1 MSRAKE
7 FMMTAEEIRLKRS
20 KRRRVIIIAI
30 AIVVVLVTGFFT
42 ARPALNAVK
51 AWQARRHAAKAFA
64 YIDNANWLGARKE
77 ASAAYQ
83 LRPTEPQS
91 VRAIARFLSRTRQP
105 DALEFWQQ
113 LEKLTPLTRED
124 RQDEAAIAIVSGEM
138 SRAEIAVEA
147 LLESKGADPAG
158 WLLAAQ
164 LAIQKGAADDA
175 MSALGKV
182 FNDTNATEQQQLQA
196 ALLELALAS
205 GSEAIDARAID
216 AWSRIEKISRG
227 KSAAALDAL
236 VLLAR
241 RALSGQKPA
250 PGAASS
256 SEEPTGRREEP
267 TARREASGQPPA
279 RTGLHPGGMLVVDLQ
294 HALEAHPLAKAL
306 QKLIALDLVEH
317 VDTSRRD
324 ELIAQGIAQL
334 KNGDANDL
342 FALATWLNSKKE
354 FEKTV
359 EAIPLEKALLGRE
372 LFLQYLDA
380 LGGLERWGEIKQLL
394 EGDRYPLDPVV
405 QGMYLARCS
414 AQLGEKAAAE
424 NNWQRALEAAA
435 GDPGKLI
442 TLGDYAEKN
451 GVVDVAQSAFDN
463 AAIQSPKLRLAQQGR
478 LRLARRSGDAKKI
491 HVVLADMLKIWPN
504 DDAVQND
511 EGYMRLLL
519 LSSSSE
525 RGARSDQQGES
536 SELLAPSSDLQ
547 TPSSELQALSAL
559 AETLVERTPR
569 SLPHR
574 TFLALA
580 RLKQNRAADAISVYE
595 NITVARGALTPSAL
609 AVHAAV
615 LAANG
620 KTEEAKSEVEQIK
633 IDNLL
638 PEERVL
644 VEQLTKTN
652 H

>member
-20 KRRRVIIIAI
+20 KRRRVIIVAI
-30 AIVVVLVTGFFT
+30 AIVVVLMTGFFT
-42 ARPALNAVK
+42 TRPALNALK

-64 YIDNANWLGARKE
+64 YIDNANWLEARKE

-124 RQDEAAIAIVSGEM
+124 RQDEAAIAIVSGET
-138 SRAEIAVEA
+138 SRAEIAVQA

-205 GSEAIDARAID
+205 GSEAIDARATD

-241 RALSGQKPA
+241 RALSGQKSA
-250 PGAASS
+250 SDSASS
-256 SEEPTGRREEP
+256 SEEPT
-267 TARREASGQPPA
+267 ARREGSGQPPA
-279 RTGLHPGGMLVVDLQ
+279 RRGLHPGGMSVVDLQ

-359 EAIPLEKALLGRE
+359 EAIPLEKALLGGE

-394 EGDRYPLDPVV
+394 QGDRYPLDPVV

-451 GVVDVAQSAFDN
+451 GIVDVAQSAFDN

-478 LRLARRSGDAKKI
+478 LRLAQHSGDAKKI

-511 EGYMRLLL
+511 EGYTRLLL
-519 LSSSSE
+519 LGSSSE
-525 RGARSDQQGES
+525 RGARSDQQGEKE
-536 SELLAPSSDLQ
+536 SEEKAQLQ
-547 TPSSELQALSAL
+547 P
-559 AETLVERTPR
+559 
-569 SLPHR
+569 
-574 TFLALA
+574 
-580 RLKQNRAADAISVYE
+580 
-595 NITVARGALTPSAL
+595 
-609 AVHAAV
+609 
-615 LAANG
+615 
-620 KTEEAKSEVEQIK
+620 
-633 IDNLL
+633 
-638 PEERVL
+638 
-644 VEQLTKTN
+644 
-652 H
+652 

>member
-1 MSRAKE
+1 
-7 FMMTAEEIRLKRS
+7 MTAEEIRLKRS

-64 YIDNANWLGARKE
+64 YIDNTNWLGARKE

-124 RQDEAAIAIVSGEM
+124 RQDEAAIAIVSGET
-138 SRAEIAVEA
+138 SRAEIAVQA

-205 GSEAIDARAID
+205 GSEAIDARATD
-216 AWSRIEKISRG
+216 AWSRIEKISHG

-241 RALSGQKPA
+241 RALSGQKSA
-250 PGAASS
+250 SGSASS
-256 SEEPTGRREEP
+256 SEER
-267 TARREASGQPPA
+267 TARKEASL
-279 RTGLHPGGMLVVDLQ
+279 RPGGAYAPVGGQMSVVDLQ
-294 HALEAHPLAKAL
+294 HALEAHPLAKAP

-317 VDTSRRD
+317 VDASRRD

-451 GVVDVAQSAFDN
+451 GIVDVAQSAFDN

-478 LRLARRSGDAKKI
+478 LRLAQRSSDTGKI
-491 HVVLADMLKIWPN
+491 HAVLADMLKIWPN

-511 EGYMRLLL
+511 EGYTRLLL
-519 LSSSSE
+519 LGSSSE

-559 AETLVERTPR
+559 AEKLVERNPR

-580 RLKQNRAADAISVYE
+580 RLKQNRAADALSVYE

>member
-1 MSRAKE
+1 
-7 FMMTAEEIRLKRS
+7 MTAEEIRLKRS

-64 YIDNANWLGARKE
+64 YIDNANWLEARKE

-124 RQDEAAIAIVSGEM
+124 RQDEAAIAIVSGET
-138 SRAEIAVEA
+138 SRAEIAVQA

-158 WLLAAQ
+158 WLLTAQ

-205 GSEAIDARAID
+205 GSEAIDARATD

-241 RALSGQKPA
+241 RALSGQKSA
-250 PGAASS
+250 SGSASS
-256 SEEPTGRREEP
+256 SEEP
-267 TARREASGQPPA
+267 TARREASLQ
-279 RTGLHPGGMLVVDLQ
+279 PGGAYAPVGGQMSVVDLQ
-294 HALEAHPLAKAL
+294 HALEAHPLAKAP

-317 VDTSRRD
+317 VDASRRD

-359 EAIPLEKALLGRE
+359 EAIPLEKALLSRE

-424 NNWQRALEAAA
+424 NNWQRAREAAA

-451 GVVDVAQSAFDN
+451 GIVDVAQSAFDN

-478 LRLARRSGDAKKI
+478 LRLAQRSGDTGKI
-491 HVVLADMLKIWPN
+491 HAVLADMLKIWPN

-511 EGYMRLLL
+511 EGYTRLLL
-519 LSSSSE
+519 LGSSSSE

-547 TPSSELQALSAL
+547 TPSSELRALSAL
-559 AETLVERTPR
+559 AEKLVERNPR

-580 RLKQNRAADAISVYE
+580 RLKQNRAANALSVYE

-638 PEERVL
+638 PEERAL

>member
-1 MSRAKE
+1 
-7 FMMTAEEIRLKRS
+7 MTAEEIRLKRS
-20 KRRRVIIIAI
+20 KRRRVIIVAI
-30 AIVVVLVTGFFT
+30 AIVVVLMTGFFT
-42 ARPALNAVK
+42 TRPALNALK

-64 YIDNANWLGARKE
+64 YIDNANWLEARKE

-124 RQDEAAIAIVSGEM
+124 RQDEAAIAIVSGET
-138 SRAEIAVEA
+138 SRAEIAVQA

-205 GSEAIDARAID
+205 GSEAIDARATD

-241 RALSGQKPA
+241 RALSGQKSPS
-250 PGAASS
+250 GSASS
-256 SEEPTGRREEP
+256 SEEP
-267 TARREASGQPPA
+267 TARREASLQ
-279 RTGLHPGGMLVVDLQ
+279 PGGAYAPVGGQMSVVDLQ
-294 HALEAHPLAKAL
+294 HALEAHPLAKAP

-317 VDTSRRD
+317 VDASRRD

-451 GVVDVAQSAFDN
+451 GIVDVAQSAFDN

-478 LRLARRSGDAKKI
+478 LRLAQRSGDAKKI

-511 EGYMRLLL
+511 EGYTRLLL
-519 LSSSSE
+519 LGSSSSE

-559 AETLVERTPR
+559 AEKLVERNPR

-580 RLKQNRAADAISVYE
+580 RLKQNRAADALSVYE

-620 KTEEAKSEVEQIK
+620 RTEEAKSEVEQLK

-638 PEERVL
+638 REERAL

>member
-124 RQDEAAIAIVSGEM
+124 RQDEAAIAIVSGET
-138 SRAEIAVEA
+138 SRAEIAVQA

-175 MSALGKV
+175 MLALGKV

-205 GSEAIDARAID
+205 GSEAIDARATD

-241 RALSGQKPA
+241 RALSGQKSA
-250 PGAASS
+250 SGSASS
-256 SEEPTGRREEP
+256 SEEPTARREEP

-279 RTGLHPGGMLVVDLQ
+279 RRGLHPGGMSVVDLQ

-317 VDTSRRD
+317 VDASRRD

-405 QGMYLARCS
+405 QSMYLARCS

-435 GDPGKLI
+435 GDPGKMI

-451 GVVDVAQSAFDN
+451 GIVDVAQSAFDN

-478 LRLARRSGDAKKI
+478 LRLAQRSSDTGKI
-491 HVVLADMLKIWPN
+491 HAVLADMLKIWPN

-511 EGYMRLLL
+511 EGYTRLLL
-519 LSSSSE
+519 LDSSSE

-547 TPSSELQALSAL
+547 TPSSELRALSAL
-559 AETLVERTPR
+559 AEKLVERNPR

-580 RLKQNRAADAISVYE
+580 RLKQNRAADALSVYE

-638 PEERVL
+638 PEERAL

>member
-1 MSRAKE
+1 
-7 FMMTAEEIRLKRS
+7 MTAEEIRLKRS

-124 RQDEAAIAIVSGEM
+124 RQDEAAIAIVSGET
-138 SRAEIAVEA
+138 SRAEIAVQA

-175 MSALGKV
+175 MLALGKV

-205 GSEAIDARAID
+205 GSEAIDARATD

-241 RALSGQKPA
+241 RALSGQKSA
-250 PGAASS
+250 SGSASS
-256 SEEPTGRREEP
+256 SEEPTARREEPTARREEP

-279 RTGLHPGGMLVVDLQ
+279 RTGLHPGGMSVVDLQ

-451 GVVDVAQSAFDN
+451 GIVDVAQSAFDN

-478 LRLARRSGDAKKI
+478 LRLAQRSSDTGKI
-491 HVVLADMLKIWPN
+491 HAVLADMLKIWPN

-511 EGYMRLLL
+511 EGYTRLLL
-519 LSSSSE
+519 LGSSSE

-536 SELLAPSSDLQ
+536 SEL
-547 TPSSELQALSAL
+547 QALSAL
-559 AETLVERTPR
+559 AEKLVERNPR

-580 RLKQNRAADAISVYE
+580 RLKQNRAADALSVYE

-638 PEERVL
+638 PEERAL

>member
-83 LRPTEPQS
+83 LRPTKPQS
-91 VRAIARFLSRTRQP
+91 VRATARFLSRTRQP

-124 RQDEAAIAIVSGEM
+124 RQDEAAIAIVSGET
-138 SRAEIAVEA
+138 SRAEIAVQA

-175 MSALGKV
+175 MLALGKV

-196 ALLELALAS
+196 ALLELGPAG
-205 GSEAIDARAID
+205 GSEAIDARATD

-241 RALSGQKPA
+241 RALSGQKSA
-250 PGAASS
+250 SGSASS
-256 SEEPTGRREEP
+256 SEEP
-267 TARREASGQPPA
+267 TARREASLQ
-279 RTGLHPGGMLVVDLQ
+279 PGGAYAPVGGQMSVVDLQ
-294 HALEAHPLAKAL
+294 HALEAHPLAKAP

-317 VDTSRRD
+317 ADASRRD

-414 AQLGEKAAAE
+414 APPGEKAAAE

-435 GDPGKLI
+435 GDPGKMI

-451 GVVDVAQSAFDN
+451 GIVDVAQSAFDN

-478 LRLARRSGDAKKI
+478 LRLAQRSGDTGKI

-511 EGYMRLLL
+511 EGYTRLLL
-519 LSSSSE
+519 LDSSSE

-559 AETLVERTPR
+559 AEKLVERNPR

-580 RLKQNRAADAISVYE
+580 RLKQNRAADARS
-595 NITVARGALTPSAL
+595 
-609 AVHAAV
+609 
-615 LAANG
+615 
-620 KTEEAKSEVEQIK
+620 
-633 IDNLL
+633 
-638 PEERVL
+638 EERRVG
-644 VEQLTKTN
+644 K
-652 H
+652 

>member
-1 MSRAKE
+1 
-7 FMMTAEEIRLKRS
+7 MTAEEIRLKRS
-20 KRRRVIIIAI
+20 KRRRVIILLPAF
-30 AIVVVLVTGFFT
+30 VLVLVIGLFT

-64 YIDNANWLGARKE
+64 YIDNANWLEARKE
-77 ASAAYQ
+77 AFAAYQ

-105 DALEFWQQ
+105 DALELWQQ

-124 RQDEAAIAIVSGEM
+124 RQDEAAIAIVSGET
-138 SRAEIAVEA
+138 SRAEIAVQA

-205 GSEAIDARAID
+205 GSEAIDARATD

-241 RALSGQKPA
+241 RALSGQKSA
-250 PGAASS
+250 SGSASS
-256 SEEPTGRREEP
+256 SEEPI
-267 TARREASGQPPA
+267 ARREASLQ
-279 RTGLHPGGMLVVDLQ
+279 PGGAYAPVGGQVSVIDLQ
-294 HALEAHPLAKAL
+294 HALEAHPLAKAP

-317 VDTSRRD
+317 VDASRRD

-435 GDPGKLI
+435 GDPGKMI

-451 GVVDVAQSAFDN
+451 GIVDVAQSAFDN

-478 LRLARRSGDAKKI
+478 LRLAQRSSDTGKI
-491 HVVLADMLKIWPN
+491 HAVLADMLKIWPN

-511 EGYMRLLL
+511 EGYTRLLL
-519 LSSSSE
+519 LGSSSE

-547 TPSSELQALSAL
+547 TPRSELQALSAL
-559 AETLVERTPR
+559 AEKLVERNPR

-580 RLKQNRAADAISVYE
+580 RLKQNRAADALSVYE

-620 KTEEAKSEVEQIK
+620 RTEEAKSEVEQIK
-633 IDNLL
+633 IENLL
-638 PEERVL
+638 PEEK
-644 VEQLTKTN
+644 QLIQN
-652 H
+652 LL

>member
-7 FMMTAEEIRLKRS
+7 FMMTAEEIRLKRL
-20 KRRRVIIIAI
+20 KRRRIFIAS
-30 AIVVVLVTGFFT
+30 AAAALVLVIGFFT
-42 ARPALNAVK
+42 ARPGLNAIK

-64 YIDNANWLGARKE
+64 YIDKANWLEARKE
-77 ASAAYQ
+77 ATAAYQ
-83 LRPTEPQS
+83 LGPTEPQS
-91 VRAIARFLSRTRQP
+91 VRAVARFLSRTRQP

-113 LEKLTPLTRED
+113 LEQLTPLTRED
-124 RQDEAAIAIVSGEM
+124 RQDEAAIAIAFGET
-138 SRAEIAVEA
+138 SRAEIAVQA

-182 FNDTNATEQQQLQA
+182 FNDPNATEQQQLQA

-205 GSEAIDARAID
+205 GSEAIDQRATE

-227 KSAAALDAL
+227 KSATALDAL

-241 RALSGQKPA
+241 RALAQKTVEAAVPA
-250 PGAASS
+250 AESKSVAGETPATTTQPITSNKEQITRELSEQIAS
-256 SEEPTGRREEP
+256 
-267 TARREASGQPPA
+267 
-279 RTGLHPGGMLVVDLQ
+279 
-294 HALEAHPLAKAL
+294 HPLAKAP
-306 QKLIALDLVEH
+306 QKLIALDLLEH
-317 VDTSRRD
+317 ADPSRHD
-324 ELIAQGIAQL
+324 ELIAQGIAQW

-342 FALATWLNSKKE
+342 LTLATWLNSKRE
-354 FEKTV
+354 FEKTL

-380 LGGLERWGEIKQLL
+380 LGGLERWGEIQQLL

-405 QGMYLARCS
+405 QHMYLARSS

-424 NNWQRALEAAA
+424 NNWQRALEAAV
-435 GDPGKLI
+435 GDPGKLL
-442 TLGDYAEKN
+442 TLGAYAEKN
-451 GVVDVAQSAFDN
+451 GIVGVAQTAFDN
-463 AAIQSPKLRLAQQGR
+463 AANQSPKLRLAQQGR
-478 LRLARRSGDAKKI
+478 LRLAQRSGDTGKI
-491 HVVLADMLKIWPN
+491 HAVLAGMLKIWPN

-511 EGYMRLLL
+511 EGYTRLLL
-519 LSSSSE
+519 LGSSE
-525 RGARSDQQGES
+525 RGAKSMEQGETS
-536 SELLAPSSDLQ
+536 SARASGSDLP

-559 AETLVERTPR
+559 AERLVEKKPR

-580 RLKQNRAADAISVYE
+580 RLKQNRAADALAVYD
-595 NITVARGALTPSAL
+595 NITVARDALTLSAL

-620 KTEEAKSEVEQIK
+620 RKEEAKSEAEQIRAEQ
-633 IDNLL
+633 LL
-638 PEERVL
+638 PEER
-644 VEQLTKTN
+644 QLIADLQGNN